1 MHKELL
7 EKIGV
12 KSLSDMQKSAFRYI
26 SEGSGDVVILSPTGS
41 GKTLAY
47 LLPLID
53 MIENCGDRNLQAV
66 VMLPSRELAR
76 QSYEYSRKLSR
87 NVSTYACYGGRT
99 AMFEHREI
107 KGACPQII
115 FSTPG
120 RLNDHIGKGNIDVSG
135 VKWLVIDEFDKCL
148 EFGFHDEMSSAFAS
162 MPSIVRRILLSA
174 TDADEIP
181 DFVNM
186 ENVERID
193 FLEENNPLGSR
204 INKFFLRSESADKL
218 TSLGNLLCSF
228 GRARSI
234 VYAGFRESVER
245 ISSYL
250 REEGFVV
257 ASLHGGLE
265 QEERN
270 EAVYLFLNK
279 SANILVSTN
288 LSSRG
293 LDLPDVDNII
303 HYHLPETSGDY
314 IHRSG
319 RTARWEAEGNT
330 YFILSPSEQLP
341 DYVGD
346 DVIECC
352 LPESLPEVALP
363 EFSTIYIGKGK
374 QDKISRGDVLG
385 FLCKKGG
392 LSSKEIGRID
402 VYDRYSRAAVS
413 REKMKTL
420 LRRLEGEKIKG
431 VKTKVEELKQ
441 II

>member
-1 MHKELL
+1 
-7 EKIGV
+7 
-12 KSLSDMQKSAFRYI
+12 
-26 SEGSGDVVILSPTGS
+26 
-41 GKTLAY
+41 
-47 LLPLID
+47 
-53 MIENCGDRNLQAV
+53 
-66 VMLPSRELAR
+66 
-76 QSYEYSRKLSR
+76 
-87 NVSTYACYGGRT
+87 
-99 AMFEHREI
+99 
-107 KGACPQII
+107 
-115 FSTPG
+115 
-120 RLNDHIGKGNIDVSG
+120 
-135 VKWLVIDEFDKCL
+135 
-148 EFGFHDEMSSAFAS
+148 
-162 MPSIVRRILLSA
+162 
-174 TDADEIP
+174 
-181 DFVNM
+181 M

-402 VYDRYSRAAVS
+402 VYDRYSRVAVS

-431 VKTKVEELKQ
+431 VKTKVEELKR